1 MLGIVL
7 FGIFGV
13 VIGELLRIVERR
25 FEVWRPEI
33 RA

>member
-1 MLGIVL
+1 VL

-13 VIGELLRIVERR
+13 ILGELLRFVEKR

-33 RA
+33 HR